1 MSGRFHPAPLKEMAR
16 LDFRE
21 MELCD
26 RETFPDI
33 ADEHALIAYTGDE
46 TWIIEGDTLRVIQI
60 DQKTMASSQQF
71 YFLDA
76 WGQPVEAL

>member
-16 LDFRE
+16 LQFRE
-21 MELCD
+21 MEGYD
-26 RETFPDI
+26 REAYPEIT
-33 ADEHALIAYTGDE
+33 DEHALIAYTDDE

-76 WGQPVEAL
+76 WGQPVDAL